1 MVDIGSESEEKE
13 KTNVVPA
20 IVYEHAPRMRAP
32 DINAQQA
39 LAWCFRQ
46 AWSTYHKQVK
56 WIPKS
61 PAAKE
66 IFRSYEYLNQ
76 FTDDDVQD
84 LLSDARVFLK
94 AKGII

>member
-1 MVDIGSESEEKE
+1 MVDIGSESEEQDSF
-13 KTNVVPA
+13 
-20 IVYEHAPRMRAP
+20 IVASPGRVMAPPKHKAP
-32 DINAQQA
+32 TIIQQQA

-66 IFRSYEYLNQ
+66 IFRSYKYLNQ

-94 AKGII
+94 ARGVI